1 MSSLDSRRGHSPT
14 LYLLRHGVGNTT
26 NKDNLHYKISF
37 SWNLIRKFLPSFEN
51 TCLPLIFLE
60 QFPCLQN
67 FMHVSTTWLIGIQFM
82 MIITMVQS
90 LTIFWN
96 TVDPMYPSQYCY
108 STSCWVN
115 LKFWPTMAMSYGCIE
130 KNCH

>member
-1 MSSLDSRRGHSPT
+1 MSSHDSRRGHSPT
-14 LYLLRHGVGNTT
+14 HYLLRHWFNNTT

-37 SWNLIRKFLPSFEN
+37 SWSLILKFLLSCEN

-67 FMHVSTTWLIGIQFM
+67 VMHASTTWLIDIQFM
-82 MIITMVQS
+82 MIITMMQS
-90 LTIFWN
+90 LKIFWN
-96 TVDPMYPSQYCY
+96 TVDPMHPSQYCY
-108 STSCWVN
+108 NTSCWVN
-115 LKFWPTMAMSYGCIE
+115 LKFWPTMEMSYGCIE